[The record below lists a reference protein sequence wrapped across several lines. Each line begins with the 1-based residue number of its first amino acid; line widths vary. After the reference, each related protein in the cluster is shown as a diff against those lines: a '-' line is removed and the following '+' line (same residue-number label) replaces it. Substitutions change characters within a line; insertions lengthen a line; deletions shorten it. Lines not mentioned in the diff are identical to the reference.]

1 MRKSKYDQSSLPV
14 QDSKSIDSDDNISKI
29 ENRVDFETELV
40 NLTNQ
45 IKDIKDV
52 IQELKQIKAFVDAS
66 VLTFEESAQV
76 LNAAVKTSDNIPD
89 TISRAIIQ
97 AENTVVN
104 VKLSDEDKSILTEY
118 RNKLIEEEKSL
129 FEKLAIAQYDQYKE
143 QAGCHDVIYID
154 FSEMPRECHSY
165 EEYIGR
171 IQDGLVRDISEA
183 YPEIAIDKNEAVWD
197 VLSQVFDK
205 TGHKFIFVMDEWD
218 AVFQMSFVT
227 ERDRENYLLFL
238 KLLLKGKS
246 YVELAYMTGV
256 LPIAKYSDGSE
267 LNMFLEYNMAT
278 RVRFSEYFGF
288 TESEVDRLY
297 QCYLE
302 QTKKPQITR
311 ANLREWYDGYHTA
324 SGERLYNPR
333 SVVCALTDNQLS
345 NYWVSSGKYDS
356 IFTYIS
362 HNVDEIQNDLTLM
375 FAGEKIPTGIQEYA
389 ATAPELKT
397 KEEIYSAM
405 VVYGLLTYDN
415 GKVFIPNKE
424 LLGSYAAMMKKEQ
437 SLGYI
442 YRLANISSQMLQA
455 TLAKDTETMTKII
468 QYAHNTEVPIL
479 SYNNETE
486 LSAIVNLVYLSARD
500 QYRVERE
507 EKAGKGFVDFIFYPV
522 RYDQDCIILELKV
535 DHSPEDA
542 IAQIKEKDYALRFR
556 GKTAEKNK
564 YTGRILAV
572 GISYNKETKEH
583 DCKVEEI

>member
-1 MRKSKYDQSSLPV
+1 MRKSKYDQSPLPV
-14 QDSKSIDSDDNISKI
+14 QGSKCIDKDDNISKI

-52 IQELKQIKAFVDAS
+52 IQELRQIKAFVDAS

-76 LNAAVKTSDNIPD
+76 LNAAVKTFDNISD
-89 TISRAIIQ
+89 TICHAIIQ
-97 AENTVVN
+97 TENTVIN
-104 VKLSDEDKSILTEY
+104 VKLSDEDKAVLAEY
-118 RNKLIEEEKSL
+118 RHRLIEAEKSL

-171 IQDGLVRDISEA
+171 IQDGLVRDINEA